1 MTIRNQ
7 VRFKLTDEDLDRL
20 ETYTENS
27 LETKSEV
34 IRKALVLYLDLNTE
48 GCNTNL
54 FKRNVTFVKITLD
67 DTDRE

>member
-54 FKRNVTFVKITLD
+54 FKRNVTFVKITRD